1 MARHHIGRHRAP
13 GYSPL
18 TEIADIASKTAS
30 PAVKVSAVAVAS
42 GGLVASFALPAS
54 AAPSQDGSAV
64 AAGAVAT
71 APQIAAQTVAVAA
84 PAIDNAVAPTFGVVG
99 FTAQAAPAQA
109 AEALQITKIEAPAP
123 APAPAP
129 AAAPAAT
136 TTRVSRSAPRTTP
149 AAAAPAAVSAP
160 KAAAPAPSAASA
172 PSAPSAG
179 GIIGIAASLSGIP
192 YVYGGI
198 STSGADCSGYTSL
211 VFARAGI
218 SLPRTAD
225 AQRQFATPVSN
236 PVPGDLIFFGYP
248 SYHVGI
254 YAGGGKLYDAER
266 PGTVSGL
273 HVIWTQN
280 QVSYGRV

>member
-1 MARHHIGRHRAP
+1 MARQHTGRHRAP
-13 GYSPL
+13 GFSPL

-54 AAPSQDGSAV
+54 AAPADNGTTV

-99 FTAQAAPAQA
+99 FTASPAAATA
-109 AEALQITKIEAPAP
+109 DAALQIDKIA

-129 AAAPAAT
+129 AADPAAAT
-136 TTRVSRSAPRTTP
+136 TTRAARTATRTAPATP
-149 AAAAPAAVSAP
+149 ATPAQPAA
-160 KAAAPAPSAASA
+160 KPAMPDLPSAAS
-172 PSAPSAG
+172 
-179 GIIGIAASLSGIP
+179 GIVGIAASMSGIP
-192 YVYGGI
+192 YVWGGI
-198 STSGADCSGYTSL
+198 SMSGADCSGYTSL
-211 VFARAGI
+211 VYRAAGI

-225 AQRQFATPVSN
+225 AQRQFAKPVSN
-236 PVPGDLIFFGYP
+236 PIPGDLIFFGYP

-254 YAGGGKLYDAER
+254 YAGGGKLYDAQR